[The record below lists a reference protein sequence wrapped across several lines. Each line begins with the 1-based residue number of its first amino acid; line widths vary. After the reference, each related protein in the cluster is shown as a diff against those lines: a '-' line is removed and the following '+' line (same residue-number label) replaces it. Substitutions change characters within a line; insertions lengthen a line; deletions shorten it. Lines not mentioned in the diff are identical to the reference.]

1 MRNASRRFMLP
12 ALFLAGVLTGSA
24 ITLPAIAYYQ
34 PNMRAALTNLNSAY
48 NQLSTADADKGGYRV
63 RAMND
68 VTDAIRNVK
77 LGIRY
82 ANGRR

>member
-12 ALFLAGVLTGSA
+12 ALFLGGVLTGSA

-34 PNMRAALTNLNSAY
+34 PNMQTALGHLNIAY
-48 NQLSTADADKGGYRV
+48 NSLYTADPDKGGYRV

-68 VTDAIRNVK
+68 VTDAIKNVK

-82 ANGRR
+82 ANHH